1 MNGEVASNLLN
12 EFSAKSKAIEAY
24 LVNPE
29 KVDSITMNEFHV
41 LRNFFIQKRQY
52 GWYIVQDI
60 LHMDMDD
67 NHTSHSHASTLVNDF
82 VNR

>member
-1 MNGEVASNLLN
+1 LN
-12 EFSAKSKAIEAY
+12 EFSTKSKAIEAY
-24 LVNPE
+24 LANPE

-60 LHMDMDD
+60 LHMDMDN
-67 NHTSHSHASTLVNDF
+67 NHDSHSYASVLANDLVNRYND
-82 VNR
+82 